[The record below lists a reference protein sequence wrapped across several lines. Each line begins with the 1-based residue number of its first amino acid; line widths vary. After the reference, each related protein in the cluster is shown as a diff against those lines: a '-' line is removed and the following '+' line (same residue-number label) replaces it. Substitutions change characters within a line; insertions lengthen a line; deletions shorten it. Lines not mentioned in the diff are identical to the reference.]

1 MSNAMNYVETDE
13 VGRSLTTPAK
23 SPETESSRKSSEQA
37 LNRACE
43 ACRVSKVRCL
53 VNPEAGSTQCQR
65 CARAGRT
72 CVFAAPAKR
81 RQRKR
86 TDVRVTELEKELKQ
100 IRDNLLLKTKASSND
115 MSDQSADEG
124 SDDQAHED
132 TQKNTLDPALRANKT
147 AKIPIGRPHV
157 IPAASECKPKDLR
170 GPAENDIVERGILS
184 EQLAEEFL
192 GIWRDDLAIASP
204 GITIPKHWTAAD
216 LRVNKPALFHAVMAA
231 ASHSKGC
238 DVSDK
243 LHEEVVYLYARSIFI
258 NGNKS
263 VENIQAMLTTVA
275 FYSPPGQ
282 MQIDQWVN
290 MAASM
295 ALSLGLAYVCPF
307 TCTSAETASREH
319 LARLLVVVAV

>member
-1 MSNAMNYVETDE
+1 MNYVETDE
-13 VGRSLTTPAK
+13 AGRSLATPVK
-23 SPETESSRKSSEQA
+23 SPEPESSRKSSEQA

-53 VNPEAGSTQCQR
+53 VNPEVGSTQCQR
-65 CARAGRT
+65 CAKAGRA

-100 IRDNLLLKTKASSND
+100 IRNSLLKAKASSND
-115 MSDQSADEG
+115 MSDQSAYED
-124 SDDQAHED
+124 SDDQAHKD
-132 TQKNTLDPALRANKT
+132 TQKNILDPALRSNTT
-147 AKIPIGRPHV
+147 ATIPIRKPHV
-157 IPAASECKPKDLR
+157 LPPSGQCEPKDLR

-192 GIWRDDLAIASP
+192 GIWRDDIAIASP

-216 LRVNKPALFHAVMAA
+216 LRVNKPVLFHAVMAA

-243 LHEEVVYLYARSIFI
+243 LHEEVVYLYARSVFI

-275 FYSPPGQ
+275 FYSPPKSPGQ
-282 MQIDQWVN
+282 NQMDTWVN

-295 ALSLGLAYVCPF
+295 ALSLGLAYVTPRH
-307 TCTSAETASREH
+307 TYLQRVKVV
-319 LARLLVVVAV
+319 LAHR

>member
-1 MSNAMNYVETDE
+1 MSDVETNE
-13 VGRSLTTPAK
+13 PGRFLATPVK
-23 SPETESSRKSSEQA
+23 SPEPESSRKSSEQA

-53 VNPEAGSTQCQR
+53 ANPEVGSTQCQR
-65 CARAGRT
+65 CAKAGRA

-100 IRDNLLLKTKASSND
+100 IRNNLLKTKASSND
-115 MSDQSADEG
+115 FSDHSADEG
-124 SDDQAHED
+124 SDDQAHEALN
-132 TQKNTLDPALRANKT
+132 TNPEKNTLFDSDLRANTT
-147 AKIPIGRPHV
+147 ATMPIGRPHV
-157 IPAASECKPKDLR
+157 LPSSSQCGPKDLR
-170 GPAENDIVERGILS
+170 GPAENDIIDRGILS
-184 EQLAEEFL
+184 QQLAEEFL
-192 GIWRDDLAIASP
+192 GIWRDDLAVALP
-204 GITIPKHWTAAD
+204 GITIPNHWTAAD

-275 FYSPPGQ
+275 YYSPPKSPGQ

-295 ALSLGLAYVCPF
+295 ALSLGLAYVIPV
-307 TCTSAETASREH
+307 THTIT
-319 LARLLVVVAV
+319 